1 MQMTFRW
8 FGKDLDTVSLEQ
20 IKQIPGVVGV
30 VPALHYLPAG
40 EAWEMED
47 VQKMYDEITA
57 AGLTMECIESV
68 NVHEDIKL
76 GLPTRDKLI
85 ENYKKSIRNLAKV
98 GVKVICYNFMPV
110 FDWTRTDLYM
120 PLPDGSTCLSYDGKQ
135 VEGKSPE
142 DMFKEIDDNSN
153 GYAMPGWETERMGEI
168 KELFAKYKTIED
180 FANADVADIE
190 EIIRPC
196 GLYKTKAR
204 SIVTM
209 CRQIMDNFGGEIP
222 DTIEKLTTLAGIG
235 RKTANLVMGDV
246 FHKPAVVTDTHC
258 IRICGR
264 LGLTKNKE
272 PAKVE
277 EDLRKILPPERSSD
291 FCHRLVLF
299 GREYC
304 KARGERC
311 SECPLLDICGSRK

>member
-1 MQMTFRW
+1 MKFWLTNPAKKCTIYSNKALINKGAVPMTKKERAQMIVER
-8 FGKDLDTVSLEQ
+8 LEQ
-20 IKQIPGVVGV
+20 VYPEGICS
-30 VPALHYLPAG
+30 L
-40 EAWEMED
+40 D
-47 VQKMYDEITA
+47 
-57 AGLTMECIESV
+57 
-68 NVHEDIKL
+68 
-76 GLPTRDKLI
+76 
-85 ENYKKSIRNLAKV
+85 YKKPHELMIAGRLSAQ
-98 GVKVICYNFMPV
+98 C
-110 FDWTRTDLYM
+110 TDARVNIV
-120 PLPDGSTCLSYDGKQ
+120 T
-135 VEGKSPE
+135 
-142 DMFKEIDDNSN
+142 
-153 GYAMPGWETERMGEI
+153 

-277 EDLRKILPPERSSD
+277 EDLRKILPPEKSSD

>member
-1 MQMTFRW
+1 MDVEGLRKELKAVAIPNDAVAM
-8 FGKDLDTVSLEQ
+8 KAYMKNCSLD
-20 IKQIPGVVGV
+20 
-30 VPALHYLPAG
+30 
-40 EAWEMED
+40 
-47 VQKMYDEITA
+47 
-57 AGLTMECIESV
+57 
-68 NVHEDIKL
+68 
-76 GLPTRDKLI
+76 
-85 ENYKKSIRNLAKV
+85 YKKPHELMIAGRLSAQ
-98 GVKVICYNFMPV
+98 C
-110 FDWTRTDLYM
+110 TDARVNIV
-120 PLPDGSTCLSYDGKQ
+120 T
-135 VEGKSPE
+135 
-142 DMFKEIDDNSN
+142 
-153 GYAMPGWETERMGEI
+153 

-204 SIVTM
+204 SIVAM